1 LHGKGEINLVSSVK
15 ANVPY
20 ADVPHA
26 DVRCG
31 SAGDACPGLFYQ
43 TPAQDGFLVRIRVPG
58 GRLNVAQ
65 AKYLAVVAQEYGQD
79 QIWLTNRSN
88 VQLRLAQAEMPAVVL
103 AQLQALGLAARNAA
117 VDHLRNIMASPTA
130 GIDRSALMDVGPLVV
145 AIDNYL
151 SNHSELAPLS
161 AKFSIGLD
169 GGESVSVR
177 DRRNDVWFV
186 AESFEQLR
194 VYFGADD
201 TGIVVGPDDVV
212 GIMAAIGRIYL
223 EISPQILGDGERRK
237 SRKPRWREI
246 VDHVGFDEIVGLT
259 RRGALSAPS
268 RIFATNKWRMSAPDR
283 CLDGELVGDRSVA
296 GFVGDRSDGELG
308 GDRWVAGLGADR
320 LDAWI
325 EGAGSAPLRGVGIGR
340 QIQSGLSYV
349 GIVVPLG
356 RLPSSQ
362 LTDLAQLAKTH
373 GNGELRLTP
382 WQNII
387 IPNVQQ
393 PTKLQADL
401 TQLGYST
408 NPTHPAATLV
418 ACSGSPGCA
427 SSFTFTQTDAMRI
440 IENLQ
445 IDRPIN
451 IHVSGCNKGCA
462 QPYASDI
469 ALMGMASGN
478 YDLYTRSDNQ
488 IFGELVRSNIAPIDL
503 PQVIREVVQC

>member
-1 LHGKGEINLVSSVK
+1 LVSSII
-15 ANVPY
+15 ANVQR
-20 ADVPHA
+20 ADVP
-26 DVRCG
+26 CG

-58 GRLNVAQ
+58 GRLQSAQAEYLAAVAQ
-65 AKYLAVVAQEYGQD
+65 AYGQG

-88 VQLRLAQAEMPAVVL
+88 VQLRLAQAEMPAAVL
-103 AQLQALGLAARNAA
+103 AELQALGLAAQDAT

-130 GIDRSALMDVGPLVV
+130 GIDRAALMDVNPLLV
-145 AIDNYL
+145 AIADYL
-151 SNHSELAPLS
+151 SSHSELASLS

-169 GGESVSVR
+169 GGEAVSIR

-186 AESFEQLR
+186 AESFDQLR

-201 TGIVVGPDDVV
+201 TGIVVGPDNVV
-212 GIMAAIGRIYL
+212 GIVAVIGRVYL
-223 EISPQILGDGERRK
+223 EILPQISGDGTRRK
-237 SRKPRWREI
+237 SQKPRWREI
-246 VDHVGFDEIVGLT
+246 VDYLGFDRVIELLSH
-259 RRGALSAPS
+259 RGAHPAPS
-268 RIFATNKWRMSAPDR
+268 NFATNRSAPNFASKP
-283 CLDGELVGDRSVA
+283 RS
-296 GFVGDRSDGELG
+296 
-308 GDRWVAGLGADR
+308 GADIR
-320 LDAWI
+320 HSFDAQI
-325 EGAGSAPLRGVGIGR
+325 PEGAESAPLRVGIHR
-340 QIQSGLSYV
+340 QAQCDLSYA

-356 RLPSSQ
+356 RLESSQ
-362 LTDLAQLAKTH
+362 LTDLAQLAETH

-382 WQNII
+382 WQNVI

-393 PTKLQADL
+393 PIELAIQL

-408 NPTHPAATLV
+408 NPIHPAAALV

-427 SSFTFTQTDAMRI
+427 SSFTATQADAVQI

-451 IHVSGCNKGCA
+451 IHVSGCSKGCA

-478 YDLYTRSDNQ
+478 YDLYVRSGAQ
-488 IFGELVRSNIAPIDL
+488 IFGELVRSNVAPIDL
-503 PQVIREVVQC
+503 QQVIQAVLQC